1 MRIPTH
7 PGELL
12 KEELA
17 ARNMTASGLAKALGV
32 DAPRINDIV
41 RCKRR
46 ITADTALRLAQYFN
60 GEAKFWMTLQ
70 MNHDLAITQQ
80 EQGAKIKNEV
90 RSAA

>member
-7 PGELL
+7 PGKLL
-12 KEELA
+12 KEELS
-17 ARNMTASGLAKALGV
+17 ARHMSASGLAKALGV

-46 ITADTALRLAQYFN
+46 ITADTALRLAQFFG
-60 GEAKFWMTLQ
+60 GEAIFWMNLQ
-70 MNHDLAITQQ
+70 VNHDLAITQK
-80 EQGAKIKNEV
+80 EQGDKIKREV